1 MNQKTAILGA
11 GIAGLSA
18 AASLAC
24 KGHSVTVFEKNSSV
38 GGRARTFREQGFTFD
53 MGPSW
58 YWMPE
63 VMEQFFDRFGETVS
77 DHYALHRLDPSY
89 RVFFG
94 KDGVMDVPANYGELR
109 NLIESIE
116 KGGAQK
122 LDQFLSEAKV
132 KYDTGMGQFVWK
144 PSLSPFEYMKLDL
157 LRSAVKLDL
166 LTPVSKHVRKYFT
179 DPRIIQILEFP
190 VLFLGAKP
198 SATPALYTMMNYAD
212 MKLGTWYPM
221 GGFSKLPEAMAA
233 IARKHGADIRLNSP
247 IDGFEISNDKIT
259 GVKVNGQV
267 EQFDLVI
274 GSGDYHHIESRLL
287 DPEYRSYSENYWNK
301 RTMSPSSLLFYI
313 GVKRKV
319 EGLLHH
325 NLFFDEPFEAHANS
339 IYHEPSW
346 PDKPRFY
353 VCCPSKTDPTVAPD
367 GMENIFIL
375 VPVAPGLSSDESL
388 RSVFLQKI
396 LDRIK
401 QETGE
406 DFSEDII
413 YQRSYAHEEFEAD
426 YHSFKGNAYGL
437 ANTLMQ
443 TAWMKPKML
452 SKKVKN
458 LIFAGQLTVPG
469 PGVPPSIIS
478 GQLAADLANNYLTTQ
493 NKKVQPTT

>member
-1 MNQKTAILGA
+1 MSQKTAILGA

-18 AASLAC
+18 AASLAA
-24 KGHSVTVFEKNSSV
+24 KGFHVTVFEKNSSV
-38 GGRARTFREQGFTFD
+38 GGRARTFCAKGFTFD

-63 VMEQFFDRFGETVS
+63 VMEQFFDRFGQNVS
-77 DHYALHRLDPSY
+77 EHYDLVRLDPSY

-94 KDGVMDVPANYGELR
+94 KGEKLDVPANYTALRELV
-109 NLIESIE
+109 ESIE
-116 KGGAQK
+116 EGGAK
-122 LDQFLSEAKV
+122 NLDQFLSEAKV
-132 KYDTGMGQFVWK
+132 KYETGMGRFVWK
-144 PSLSPFEYMKLDL
+144 PSLSPMEYMKLDL
-157 LRSAVKLDL
+157 LKSAVKLDL
-166 LTPVSKHVRKYFT
+166 LTPVSKHVRKFFK

-221 GGFSKLPEAMAA
+221 GGFSKLPEGMAA
-233 IARKHGADIRLNSP
+233 VAKKYGVDIRLNSP
-247 IDGFEISNDKIT
+247 IEGFEISNGKIT
-259 GVKVNGQV
+259 GVKVNGRT
-267 EQFDLVI
+267 ENFDLVI
-274 GSGDYHHIESRLL
+274 GSGDYHHIESQLL
-287 DPEYRSYSENYWNK
+287 EEEHRSYTEKYWDK
-301 RTMSPSSLLFYI
+301 RVMSPSSLIYYI
-313 GVKRKV
+313 GVKRRV
-319 EGLLHH
+319 GGLLHH

-353 VCCPSKTDPTVAPD
+353 VCCPSKTDPTVAPTD
-367 GMENIFIL
+367 MENIFIL
-375 VPVAPGLSSDESL
+375 VPVAPGLNSHEEM
-388 RSVFLQKI
+388 RNEFLDKI

-406 DFSEDII
+406 DFREDIV
-413 YQRSYAHEEFEAD
+413 YQRSYAHEEFESD

-443 TAWMKPKML
+443 TAWMKPKMI
-452 SKKVKN
+452 SKKLKN
-458 LIFAGQLTVPG
+458 LIYAGQLTVPG

-478 GQLAADLANNYLTTQ
+478 GQLAADLASHYLQ
-493 NKKVQPTT
+493 NQKSKVTSTL